1 MTMTT
6 TTQTFSG
13 PDWVKIVDGAA
24 PVEMLAEADWNG
36 RYAFGTA
43 EPDESVLGYKVT
55 AHVAFHLPATVGG
68 SHVWFMATGARA
80 GLTAWPE
87 GATVTYSVTLTPAE

>member
-1 MTMTT
+1 MAMTT
-6 TTQTFSG
+6 TTLTISDPG
-13 PDWVKIVDGAA
+13 WKKIVDGAT
-24 PVEMLAEADWNG
+24 PVEMLIEATCDG
-36 RYAFGTA
+36 RYAFGTSA
-43 EPDESVLGYKVT
+43 PGAGVVGYKV
-55 AHVAFHLPATVGG
+55 VADHPFVTPATVGG